1 MKNEGPFAPGS
12 ADLFSENAKT
22 IRAQI
27 AAISFRQLLNTELD
41 ELARAG
47 GTGFADWQVT
57 EYKYRL
63 PACSD
68 VNI

>member
-47 GTGFADWQVT
+47 ELDSQIGRLRNINTAC
-57 EYKYRL
+57 L
-63 PACSD
+63 PART
-68 VNI
+68 

>member
-22 IRAQI
+22 IRVQI
-27 AAISFRQLLNTELD
+27 AAISFRQLLNTELG

-47 GTGFADWQVT
+47 ELDSQNGRFRNINTAC
-57 EYKYRL
+57 L
-63 PACSD
+63 PART
-68 VNI
+68 

>member
-47 GTGFADWQVT
+47 ELDSQMAGYG
-57 EYKYRL
+57 
-63 PACSD
+63 
-68 VNI
+68 I